1 VLEGPAIVGRPSW
14 PTPRFASIV
23 TRVEFNPYWNVPPR
37 IARLELWPKIRRDPG
52 YLKRNNMQV
61 IGGQIRQEPGPD
73 NPLGVVKFI
82 FDNPYEV
89 YLHDTNDRRLFERS
103 NRFLSHGCVRV
114 SNAME
119 LARQL
124 LKMDPNWPEQRIDET
139 VESGRNI
146 RVDLMRPIPI
156 HVVYDTVWIDDAG
169 IAQFRDDVYGL
180 DRRSRE
186 IRAMGSS
193 AVSFSCGGADH

>member
-1 VLEGPAIVGRPSW
+1 MR
-14 PTPRFASIV
+14 
-23 TRVEFNPYWNVPPR
+23 
-37 IARLELWPKIRRDPG
+37 
-52 YLKRNNMQV
+52 V
-61 IGGQIRQEPGPD
+61 IGGQIRQEPGPG

-89 YLHDTNDRRLFERS
+89 YLHDTNNRSLFDRS
-103 NRFLSHGCVRV
+103 HRFLSHGCVRV

-119 LARQL
+119 LAKQL
-124 LKMDPNWPEQRIDET
+124 LKMDPNWPEQRIDEA

-146 RVDLMRPIPI
+146 RIDLMRPISI

-180 DRRSRE
+180 DRRYLEVRTT
-186 IRAMGSS
+186 GSS
-193 AVSFSCGGADH
+193 AGSSSCGGADH